1 VLKAKGIGKGDTATI
16 TMPMI
21 AEAAYAM
28 LAYARV
34 GAVHLVV
41 FGGLSPD
48 SPDSLAGRIKDCE
61 SKVLVTVEES
71 VRGGRTIPL
80 EANADEAVGNC
91 AGAK

>member
-48 SPDSLAGRIKDCE
+48 SLAGRIKDCE